1 MRFFALLKKE
11 LRECL
16 PWMAT
21 AAAILLLFGSMML
34 WNREQ
39 RDIGDFYRVFE
50 RYSEIPGYDVVRRPI
65 SDFTVFVFMS
75 TVGLGLA
82 LGVRQ
87 FWVDDFMGT
96 WGFIV
101 HRSTRRTT
109 IFAAKICAGLI
120 SMILAI
126 GLVWCYL
133 FWRANSSGYFVFPLP
148 EKCFIV
154 GWLIGGMGLLA
165 YLGAGLAGLS
175 KARWYTTKLMGLGFA
190 LWIFVTLIRQWTLW
204 WGFGTL
210 LIGTVV
216 LLYLMWE
223 TFLNREF

>member
-1 MRFFALLKKE
+1 MRFLALLKKE

-21 AAAILLLFGSMML
+21 AAAILLFLGSMML

-50 RYSEIPGYDVVRRPI
+50 RYSEVGGYELLRHPV
-65 SDFTVFVFMS
+65 SDFSIFVFMS
-75 TVGLGLA
+75 AIGLGLA

-96 WGFIV
+96 WGFTI
-101 HRSTRRTT
+101 HRSTSRTT

-148 EKCFIV
+148 EKCFII

-175 KARWYTTKLMGLGFA
+175 KTRWYTTKLMGLGFA
-190 LWIFVTLIRQWTLW
+190 LWIFITLVQQWTLW

-210 LIGTVV
+210 VIGTVV
-216 LLYLMWE
+216 LLHLMWE
-223 TFLNREF
+223 TSLNREF